1 MKITRLSCGTFCLVM
16 ALFLCGISVPKAF
29 AAGNDQ
35 QRETAFAKQ
44 FSAFY
49 PYTER
54 RGMEPMNFVD
64 GTGKTITLN
73 DYKGQVVLLHFWA
86 TWCEP
91 CREEMPEISAL
102 AAEHP
107 EIAVLGLAI
116 DEAAAVHEFAEST
129 PVSYPLLIAENEGMP
144 LAEQL
149 GNTKGVLPYT
159 VVISANG
166 QVTHTFFGR
175 VNRQML
181 QKALNLP

>member
-1 MKITRLSCGTFCLVM
+1 MHNIARLVM
-16 ALFLCGISVPKAF
+16 
-29 AAGNDQ
+29 
-35 QRETAFAKQ
+35 
-44 FSAFY
+44 
-49 PYTER
+49 
-54 RGMEPMNFVD
+54 
-64 GTGKTITLN
+64 TILLI
-73 DYKGQVVLLHFWA
+73 VVLGSGFRWLYLHRDQWMTSAPTQTAMMVPDAVWSVGLQDAGGREYALSSFKGKPVIMNFWA

-181 QKALNLP
+181 QKALNLH